1 MRENKVVL
9 KFEEFNKTFLYMWF
23 RDNYKF
29 DVRDA
34 LDVSRECIRDKQIDF
49 DGDLDKAMR
58 FLDDAPSGSSLRLI
72 ADVLFEKC
80 HIPVGNVYA

>member
-9 KFEEFNKTFLYMWF
+9 KFEELNKTFLYKWF

-29 DVRDA
+29 DVRYA
-34 LDVSRECIRDKQIDF
+34 LQFARKCRQDKQIDF
-49 DGDLDKAMR
+49 DGDLDKAMK
-58 FLDDAPSGSSLRLI
+58 FLDDAPAGSSLRLI
-72 ADVLFEKC
+72 TDVLFEKC